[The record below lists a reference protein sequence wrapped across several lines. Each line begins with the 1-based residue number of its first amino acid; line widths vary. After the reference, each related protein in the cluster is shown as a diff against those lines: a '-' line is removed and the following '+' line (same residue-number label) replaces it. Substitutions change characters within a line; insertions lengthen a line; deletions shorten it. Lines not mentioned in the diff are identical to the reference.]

1 MDKIKIL
8 LADDHHVFIR
18 GMESI
23 LSEDPSLQ
31 IVGKAYNGK
40 ETYEIAREKKPDVIL
55 LAMNLPVIDGLQAL
69 KMIVTEL
76 KEVKVLMLTM
86 NDQEELLVEA
96 LKSGAKGYLLK
107 DLLPNELLTF
117 VHMVFRGENVITG
130 QMAGKI
136 IENLSG
142 EQKYSRRQVGLF
154 FTKKD
159 LLTKR
164 EKEILVHVMKGL
176 TNREIGLALLIS
188 ENTVKNHLRNIME
201 KLHMN
206 NRVQAAA
213 FAFQEGW
220 LQKGS

>member
-40 ETYEIAREKKPDVIL
+40 EAYEIAREKKPDVIL

-130 QMAGKI
+130 QMTGKI

>member
-1 MDKIKIL
+1 MDKIRIL
-8 LADDHHVFIR
+8 IADDYHLFIR

-23 LSEDPSLQ
+23 LSEDSSLQ

-40 ETYEIAREKKPDVIL
+40 QAYEMAVERKPDVIL
-55 LAMNLPVIDGLQAL
+55 LDMNMPVMNGLQAL
-69 KMIVTEL
+69 KMIVGEL
-76 KEVKVLMLTM
+76 KDIKVLMLTL

-117 VHMVFRGENVITG
+117 VHMVYRGENIITG

-136 IENLSG
+136 IENSSM
-142 EQKYSRRQVGLF
+142 QAINRRNQVELI

-159 LLTKR
+159 VLTRR
-164 EKEILVHVMKGL
+164 EKEILVHVMKGQ
-176 TNREIGLALLIS
+176 TNREIALALLIS

-213 FAFQEGW
+213 YAFQEGW

>member
-8 LADDHHVFIR
+8 IADDYHLFIR

-23 LSEDPSLQ
+23 LSEDSSLQ

-40 ETYEIAREKKPDVIL
+40 QAYEMAVERKPDVIL
-55 LAMNLPVIDGLQAL
+55 LDMNMPVMNGLQSL
-69 KMIVTEL
+69 KMIVGEL
-76 KEVKVLMLTM
+76 KDVKVLMLTL
-86 NDQEELLVEA
+86 NDREELLVEA

-117 VHMVFRGENVITG
+117 VHMVYRGENIITG

-136 IENLSG
+136 IENSSNHSING
-142 EQKYSRRQVGLF
+142 KNQVELI

-159 LLTKR
+159 VLTRR
-164 EKEILVHVMKGL
+164 EKEILFHVMKGQ
-176 TNREIGLALLIS
+176 TNREIGQALLIS
-188 ENTVKNHLRNIME
+188 ENTVKNHLRHIME

-213 FAFQEGW
+213 YAFQEGW
-220 LQKGS
+220 LLKGS

>member
-8 LADDHHVFIR
+8 LADDHHLFIR

-23 LSEDPSLQ
+23 LSEDQSFQ

-40 ETYEIAREKKPDVIL
+40 QAYEMAVEQRPDVIL
-55 LAMNLPVIDGLQAL
+55 LDMNMPVIDGLQAL
-69 KMIVTEL
+69 KMIVNEL
-76 KEVKVLMLTM
+76 KDVRVLMLTM
-86 NDQEELLVEA
+86 NDREELLVEA
-96 LKSGAKGYLLK
+96 LKSGAKGYLIK
-107 DLLPNELLTF
+107 DLLPNELVTF
-117 VHMVFRGENVITG
+117 VHMVYRGENVITG

-136 IENLSG
+136 IEKSSKQAEN
-142 EQKYSRRQVGLF
+142 SRNQVEF
-154 FTKKD
+154 VFTKKD
-159 LLTKR
+159 ILTRR

-176 TNREIGLALLIS
+176 TNREIALALLIS

-201 KLHMN
+201 KLQMN

-213 FAFQEGW
+213 YALQEGW

>member
-8 LADDHHVFIR
+8 IADDYHLFIR

-23 LSEDPSLQ
+23 LSEDASLQ

-40 ETYEIAREKKPDVIL
+40 QAYEMAVERKPDVIL
-55 LAMNLPVIDGLQAL
+55 LDMNMPIMNGLQSL
-69 KMIVTEL
+69 KMIVGEL
-76 KEVKVLMLTM
+76 KDVKVLMLTL
-86 NDQEELLVEA
+86 NDREELLVEA

-117 VHMVFRGENVITG
+117 VHMVHRGENIITG
-130 QMAGKI
+130 QLAGKI
-136 IENLSG
+136 IENSSKRAING
-142 EQKYSRRQVGLF
+142 KNQVEF
-154 FTKKD
+154 IFTKKD
-159 LLTKR
+159 VLTKR
-164 EKEILVHVMKGL
+164 EKEILFHVMKGQ
-176 TNREIGLALLIS
+176 TNREIGQALLIS

-213 FAFQEGW
+213 YAFQEGW

>member
-40 ETYEIAREKKPDVIL
+40 EAYEIAREKKPDVIL